1 MENQTTE
8 QQQEKAEAIGK
19 KAENEISQTK
29 QADALH
35 PIPDTS
41 QKRDDTGTQASVLKK
56 EDIDRVVVHQRREK
70 WGIAH
75 IYSSSNNTIVHITDI
90 TGAETL
96 ARYSG
101 GMMTSRD
108 KDKGTAFPSMKAA
121 RKAAED
127 ALAKGLFGV
136 NIKLSA
142 EGGHG
147 KRLPGEGAQPALKAL
162 VRAGLRIG
170 SIENTTPIPHDTT
183 RAPGGRRGRR
193 V

>member
-1 MENQTTE
+1 MAGQNL
-8 QQQEKAEAIGK
+8 EKK
-19 KAENEISQTK
+19 
-29 QADALH
+29 D
-35 PIPDTS
+35 
-41 QKRDDTGTQASVLKK
+41 
-56 EDIDRVVVHQRREK
+56 K

-75 IYSSSNNTIVHITDI
+75 IYASSNNTFVHIKDI

-101 GMMTSRD
+101 GMMTNRD

-127 ALAKGLFGV
+127 AVAKGLVGV
-136 NIKLSA
+136 NIKLRA

-147 KRLPGEGAQPALKAL
+147 KRLPGEGAQPALKAIL
-162 VRAGLRIG
+162 RAGLRIG
-170 SIENTTPIPHDTT
+170 TIENTTPIPHDST
-183 RAPGGRRGRR
+183 RKPGGRRGRR